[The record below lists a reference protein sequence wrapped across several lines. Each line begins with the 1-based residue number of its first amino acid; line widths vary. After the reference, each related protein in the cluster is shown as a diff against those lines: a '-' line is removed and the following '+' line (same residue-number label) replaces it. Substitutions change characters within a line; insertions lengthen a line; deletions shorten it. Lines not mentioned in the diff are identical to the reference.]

1 MRKFVISFVP
11 VLYIW
16 FLSLTV
22 TMSTVSPAIS
32 HDDEPP
38 LVKGLSWSFYRKSCP
53 DLKSIVKKR
62 IDFFLSK
69 DITQAAGI
77 LRLHFHDC
85 FVQGCDASILLD
97 GSASGPSEQS
107 APPNLSLRAQA
118 FKIINDIKE
127 NVEAICPNTVS
138 CADIT
143 TLAARESVKKAG
155 GPSYRV
161 PLGRRDGLSF
171 AFKNVTVA
179 NLPAPT
185 SNITTLINAFS
196 KKSLDKTDLV
206 ALSGGHTIGIGHCS
220 SFSNRL
226 YPTQD
231 MSVEES
237 FAQRLYK
244 ICPTNTTNS
253 TTVLDI
259 RSPNVFDNKYFV
271 DLVERQA
278 LFTSDHSLLSNS
290 KTKKIV
296 HSFANNQT
304 LFFQKFRR
312 AIIKMG
318 QVGVLTGKLLGE
330 IRSNCSALNSPTSYA
345 STLSTLV
352 DDAQILEL

>member
-1 MRKFVISFVP
+1 MGKLIISLVP
-11 VLYIW
+11 LVYLW
-16 FLSLTV
+16 FLSLIV
-22 TMSTVSPAIS
+22 LVSTVALAIS
-32 HDDEPP
+32 HDDELP
-38 LVKGLSWSFYRKSCP
+38 LLKGLSWSFYEKSCP
-53 DLKSIVKKR
+53 NLETVVKKR

-127 NVEAICPNTVS
+127 NVDAICPNTVS

-155 GPSYRV
+155 GPS
-161 PLGRRDGLSF
+161 F
-171 AFKNVTVA
+171 ASINVTLA

-185 SNITTLINAFS
+185 SNISTLINAFHN
-196 KKSLDKTDLV
+196 KSLDKTDLV

-231 MSVEES
+231 SSVEES
-237 FAQRLYK
+237 FAQKLYK

-271 DLVERQA
+271 DLAERQV

-296 HSFANNQT
+296 HSFASNQT
-304 LFFQKFRR
+304 LFFQKFKR

-318 QVGVLTGKLLGE
+318 QVGVLTGKLQGE
-330 IRSNCSALNSPTSYA
+330 IRRNCSAPNPTASYA
-345 STLSTLV
+345 TLATMV
-352 DDAQILEL
+352 DDAQILDM

>member
-1 MRKFVISFVP
+1 MGKLIISLVP
-11 VLYIW
+11 LVYLW
-16 FLSLTV
+16 FLSLILLI
-22 TMSTVSPAIS
+22 STVAPAMS
-32 HDDEPP
+32 QDDEPP
-38 LVKGLSWSFYRKSCP
+38 LLKGLSWSFYRKSCP
-53 DLKSIVKKR
+53 DLETVVEKR

-107 APPNLSLRAQA
+107 AIPNLSLRAQA

-171 AFKNVTVA
+171 ASMNVTLA

-185 SNITTLINAFS
+185 SNISTLINAFHN
-196 KKSLDKTDLV
+196 KSLDKTDLV

-220 SFSNRL
+220 SFTNRL

-231 MSVEES
+231 LSVEDS
-237 FAQRLYK
+237 FAQKLYK
-244 ICPTNTTNS
+244 ICPTSTDNN

-271 DLVERQA
+271 DLVERQV

-296 HSFANNQT
+296 HSFASNQT

-312 AIIKMG
+312 AIVKMG
-318 QVGVLTGKLLGE
+318 QVGVLTGKHQGE
-330 IRSNCSALNSPTSYA
+330 IRSNCSAPNPSASYA
-345 STLSTLV
+345 WELATMV
-352 DDAQILEL
+352 DDAQILDQ